1 MNHDYTGHLDKLVFD
16 GIEIKGH
23 VSDIILGLK
32 ELSGKLDTLIALQ
45 QVEVS
50 LLQQRQEPQQQK
62 APR

>member
-16 GIEIKGH
+16 SIEMRGY

-45 QVEVS
+45 QLEVS

-62 APR
+62 APQ

>member
-1 MNHDYTGHLDKLVFD
+1 MSHDYTGHLDKLVLD
-16 GIEIKGH
+16 GIEMRGY

-50 LLQQRQEPQQQK
+50 LLQQQREPQHQK
-62 APR
+62 APQ

>member
-1 MNHDYTGHLDKLVFD
+1 MSHDYTGHLDKLVFD
-16 GIEIKGH
+16 GIEMRGY

-50 LLQQRQEPQQQK
+50 LLQQQREPQHQK
-62 APR
+62 APQ